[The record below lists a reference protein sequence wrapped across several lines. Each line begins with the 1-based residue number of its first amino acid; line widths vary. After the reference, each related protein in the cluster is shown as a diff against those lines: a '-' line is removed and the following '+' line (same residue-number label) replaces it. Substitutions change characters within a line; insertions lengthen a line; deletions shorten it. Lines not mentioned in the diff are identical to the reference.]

1 MILVERTRVLKW
13 NHHVEWSMLFSSE
26 VASLIG
32 AIGLLALA
40 VSWHHSRKGGI
51 RLAQFGW
58 VLVGLTFFNDASK
71 YLGHDDP
78 VLTVFCI
85 AALPMGVGMA
95 FWEQR
100 VDDAKTLR
108 SLIWARGAVAYAG
121 GPYLLIAHVPWLNV
135 LAIWFVASQAAFFLR
150 FSGNGDVVLGETTV
164 NTLDGEVAWSAWE
177 GNRWFMGDFIGE
189 YPFQTELTLS
199 DGTSIG
205 INFVL
210 ACTALQSM
218 VIFIGAIAVL
228 DIDWKRRCRALLLT
242 IPVIHILNLFR
253 NAGLIWMHMTYTNWS
268 YLGMSVFE
276 FGHAYAAR
284 VVSLGAMFLMA
295 LIMFDILPELH
306 RHIVRLL
313 RPFGLLQVKNKK
325 KT

>member
-1 MILVERTRVLKW
+1 
-13 NHHVEWSMLFSSE
+13 MLFSSE

-40 VSWHHSRKGGI
+40 VSWHRSRKGGI

-313 RPFGLLQVKNKK
+313 RPFGLLQVKDKK

>member
-1 MILVERTRVLKW
+1 
-13 NHHVEWSMLFSSE
+13 MLFSAE

-32 AIGLLALA
+32 AIGLISLA
-40 VSWHHSRKGGI
+40 VSWHRRKKGEI

-58 VLVGLTFFNDASK
+58 VLVGLTFFNDAEK
-71 YLGHDDP
+71 YLSHGDV
-78 VLTVFCI
+78 VLTVFTI
-85 AALPMGVGMA
+85 ATLPMAVGMA
-95 FWEQR
+95 MWEQR
-100 VDDAKTLR
+100 VNDPKTQR
-108 SLIWARGAVAYAG
+108 ALIWSRGAVAYAG

-135 LAIWFVASQAAFFLR
+135 LAIWFVASQAALFLR
-150 FSGNGDVVLGETTV
+150 FSGSGDVVLGETTV
-164 NTLDGEVAWSAWE
+164 NTVNGEVAWSTWD
-177 GNRWFMGDFIGE
+177 GNRWFMGEFVGE
-189 YPFQTELTLS
+189 YPFQTELLLS
-199 DGTSIG
+199 DGTAIG

-228 DIDWKRRCRALLLT
+228 DIDWKRRCRALILT
-242 IPVIHILNLFR
+242 LPVIHILNLFR
-253 NAGLIWMHMTYTNWS
+253 NAGLIWMHMTYTEWS

-295 LIMFDILPELH
+295 IVMFDILPELH

-313 RPFGLLQVKNKK
+313 RPFGLLQPQAKK
-325 KT
+325 

>member
-1 MILVERTRVLKW
+1 
-13 NHHVEWSMLFSSE
+13 MLFSAE

-32 AIGLLALA
+32 AIGLISLA
-40 VSWHHSRKGGI
+40 VSWHRRKKGEI

-58 VLVGLTFFNDASK
+58 VLVGLTFFNDAEK
-71 YLGHDDP
+71 YLSHGDV
-78 VLTVFCI
+78 VLTVFTI
-85 AALPMGVGMA
+85 ATLPMAVGMA
-95 FWEQR
+95 MWEQR
-100 VDDAKTLR
+100 VNDPKTQR
-108 SLIWARGAVAYAG
+108 ALIWSRGAVAYAG

-135 LAIWFVASQAAFFLR
+135 LAIWFVASQAALFLR
-150 FSGNGDVVLGETTV
+150 FSGSGDVVLGETTV
-164 NTLDGEVAWSAWE
+164 NTVNGEVAWSTWD
-177 GNRWFMGDFIGE
+177 GNRWFMGEFVGE
-189 YPFQTELTLS
+189 YPFQTELLLS
-199 DGTSIG
+199 DGTAIG

-228 DIDWKRRCRALLLT
+228 DIDWKRRCRALILT
-242 IPVIHILNLFR
+242 LPVIHILNLFR
-253 NAGLIWMHMTYTNWS
+253 NAGLIWMHMTYTEWS

-295 LIMFDILPELH
+295 MVMFDILPELH

-313 RPFGLLQVKNKK
+313 RPFGLLQPQAKK
-325 KT
+325 

>member
-1 MILVERTRVLKW
+1 MECI
-13 NHHVEWSMLFSSE
+13 MLFSAE
-26 VASLIG
+26 VSSLIG
-32 AIGLLALA
+32 AVGLISLA
-40 VSWHHSRKGGI
+40 VSWHRRKKGEI

-58 VLVGLTFFNDASK
+58 ILVGLTFFNDAEK
-71 YLGHDDP
+71 YLSHGDA
-78 VLTVFCI
+78 VLTVFTI
-85 AALPMGVGMA
+85 AALPMAVGMA
-95 FWEQR
+95 IWEQR
-100 VDDAKTLR
+100 VDDPKTAR

-135 LAIWFVASQAAFFLR
+135 LAIWFVASQAALFLR
-150 FSGNGDVVLGETTV
+150 FSGSGDVVLGETTV
-164 NTLDGEVAWSAWE
+164 NTVNGEVAWSAWD
-177 GNRWFMGDFIGE
+177 GNRWFMGEFVGE
-189 YPFQTELTLS
+189 YPFQTELLLT
-199 DGTSIG
+199 DGSAIG

-228 DIDWKRRCRALLLT
+228 DIDWKRRCRALILT
-242 IPVIHILNLFR
+242 LPVIHILNLFR
-253 NAGLIWMHMTYTNWS
+253 NAGLIWMHMTYTEWS

-295 LIMFDILPELH
+295 IIMFDILPELH

-313 RPFGLLQVKNKK
+313 RPFGLLQPQSKK
-325 KT
+325 